1 MKGTFS
7 CFSLWKNYSLHILN
21 PIFSNYLLIKNLYIM
36 KISRV
41 IYLSL
46 FLSCFVMCKTVDK
59 IPKEMKQDS
68 QLKIT
73 PPIAKKEAFRMEKHG
88 DVRVDNYYWMKL
100 SDEQKNAETPDAQT
114 QDVLDYLNAEND
126 YTQKKMG
133 HLSTLR
139 NDLYEEIVGRIKQT
153 DMSVPYYKNGYHY
166 LTKYTEGKEYPIYS
180 RKKGGLE
187 ADEELLLDV
196 NVLADGLDYYAAR
209 GLSVSPDNKMLAYGE
224 DKVSRRIYT
233 IKFKDLE
240 SGKLL
245 PDIIENTTGSIVWAN
260 DNKTIFYTRKDK
272 SLRAYKIFKHILGS
286 PTSEDQEIY
295 HEEDETFS
303 CYVYKTKSQKFIV
316 IGSYA
321 TVSNEYRY
329 VDADNPSEDFKLF
342 QKRERDHEHN
352 IYHFDGNWY
361 ITTNK
366 DGASNF
372 KVMIT
377 PETDTGKENW
387 TDFIS
392 HKDDVLISRLAIFK
406 KYLVVNERV
415 DGITKVKVAPW
426 DNLKKGYYIDF
437 GEDSYDAYTSTNLE
451 FDTEKVRLGFSSM
464 TTPFTTYDYDM
475 SAKTL
480 DLKKRQEVLGE
491 FNSDDYVSE
500 YFRVPAADGAMVPV
514 NMVYKKGYKKDGSQP
529 LLLYAYGSYGSSMDP
544 YFSSVRLSLL
554 NRGFA
559 FAIAHIRGGQ
569 ELGRAWYDNGKLLN
583 KKNTFTDFINVG
595 EHLVKNNYTSS
606 DKLFC
611 MGGSAGGL
619 LIGAVINMQ
628 PELWKGAIAAVP
640 FVDVITTMLDETIPL
655 TTGEYD
661 EWGNPNDKTYYD
673 YIKSYSPYDQVQK
686 KAYPH
691 LLVTT
696 GYHDSQV
703 QYWEPAKW
711 VAKLRDYKTDEN
723 LLLLHTEMGAG
734 HGGKSGRFQRYR
746 ETALE
751 YAFLLDL
758 VEK

>member
-21 PIFSNYLLIKNLYIM
+21 PIFSNYLLIKNLHIM

-437 GEDSYDAYTSTNLE
+437 GEDSYDAYTSTNPE

-711 VAKLRDYKTDEN
+711 VAKLRDYKTDGN